1 MIVLDT
7 NVLSELIRNRPSA
20 RVVEWVDSRDPGALA
35 ITAITVG
42 ELLYGVARLDDGVRK
57 ARLQAGVR
65 ALVQEDFA
73 DRVLAF
79 DAAAAERYADIVAD
93 RERRGRPVSAADA
106 QIAAICRSNDAT
118 LATRNI
124 RDFDATGI
132 EVVDP
137 WAPA

>member
-7 NVLSELIRNRPSA
+7 NVLSELIRDRPSA
-20 RVVEWVDSRDPGALA
+20 RVVDWVDSRDAAAL
-35 ITAITVG
+35 AITVG
-42 ELLYGVARLDDGVRK
+42 ELLYGVARLDDGARK

-79 DAAAAERYADIVAD
+79 DAAAAERYADIVDD
-93 RERRGRPVSAADA
+93 RERQGRPVGAADA
-106 QIAAICRSNDAT
+106 QIAAICHSNDAT